1 MGQQS
6 VRYVGNGLLE
16 VKWKERLVIII
27 IAIIWLKNWTL
38 SSERVT
44 GSERAYV
51 EGIIKRAQMKS
62 FSGGPVIKNLP
73 ANAED
78 MGVIPAPGRF
88 HMPTCRN
95 YCNPSTPESMLHNK
109 RNQRN
114 VGPVHCN
121 QRVAPALGN

>member
-51 EGIIKRAQMKS
+51 ERIIKRAQMKS
-62 FSGGPVIKNLP
+62 FSGGFS
-73 ANAED
+73 D
-78 MGVIPAPGRF
+78 
-88 HMPTCRN
+88 
-95 YCNPSTPESMLHNK
+95 
-109 RNQRN
+109 
-114 VGPVHCN
+114 
-121 QRVAPALGN
+121 